1 MGLLIQEDRSAIWK
15 NNSASR
21 LNAECLKALD
31 YQYNKGLPRPPTR
44 EMDRG
49 IITEEMAVAK
59 HFGKDIAVVGEE
71 KLQQLLRER
80 PERSEHLEWYRE
92 QWPRWIAGVETYDS
106 GYALWPVDP
115 IQRKVTLT
123 IEGTTPAL
131 IGYIDLVIDGQGKPI
146 VADIKSKGQLS
157 WGISQAWRRQLT
169 IYCLAIKSE
178 MKLDFIPKAKIHMIS
193 VGKTPGSRVIE
204 VDITA
209 DDVSDLID
217 RANVLQFSIDND
229 YWPRNTTTDKCSER
243 WCAFYGRC
251 WSDHLIPLD
260 ESLSRFS

>member
-169 IYCLAIKSE
+169 IYFLTANLLLRAIFLLVRQCARRFPFFVTCLQSGFAIH
-178 MKLDFIPKAKIHMIS
+178 DFLGNLTHF
-193 VGKTPGSRVIE
+193 
-204 VDITA
+204 
-209 DDVSDLID
+209 DL
-217 RANVLQFSIDND
+217 
-229 YWPRNTTTDKCSER
+229 
-243 WCAFYGRC
+243 
-251 WSDHLIPLD
+251 
-260 ESLSRFS
+260 RFSTLSLYTLVLSFFFKDGATDSSGPNLLF

>member
-80 PERSEHLEWYRE
+80 PERSEHL
-92 QWPRWIAGVETYDS
+92 
-106 GYALWPVDP
+106 
-115 IQRKVTLT
+115 
-123 IEGTTPAL
+123 
-131 IGYIDLVIDGQGKPI
+131 
-146 VADIKSKGQLS
+146 
-157 WGISQAWRRQLT
+157 
-169 IYCLAIKSE
+169 
-178 MKLDFIPKAKIHMIS
+178 
-193 VGKTPGSRVIE
+193 
-204 VDITA
+204 
-209 DDVSDLID
+209 
-217 RANVLQFSIDND
+217 
-229 YWPRNTTTDKCSER
+229 
-243 WCAFYGRC
+243 
-251 WSDHLIPLD
+251 
-260 ESLSRFS
+260 